1 MTMREVLNG
10 KPYARDPHVWFSE
23 RKFAMAARSRRETL
37 LNNAVLIGAVCA
49 MALNCLA
56 VDKYYLIT
64 NETSKNNG
72 AFYNPTGWS
81 STGNSSGTAL
91 EDFDS
96 TAEYL
101 VYKDNGGKLY
111 VKGASSA
118 SFEGGTLVLGQGSGN
133 SWGQMYHYVS
143 GANVITFGNNG
154 LRIQHG
160 CLVFANSHRLTHI
173 TDGPINVDTAEGA
186 YASIEFCYNSL
197 VFRHKGSLSVAE
209 GDVLF
214 VGSNESGVG
223 KGLNNTIELP
233 AENSCAGVKGS
244 IEVLSHSNL
253 LENAVLGNYDTT
265 FAVAATELPG
275 TLSVGT
281 NCHLKLLSGGDVL
294 KVGTLSLA
302 YNTWVTIPYGD
313 SGMGRIDVTNAFTVG
328 KKKIHV
334 AVPRFEDGMERKIP
348 IITAPAGTSMS
359 SSDFVSDKNAPATWF
374 SVEDIDGKVA
384 LCVNYPDVVQ
394 LSDVAE
400 LGASEAWSDELP
412 VHEGADYCL
421 DVAYVTNSGAD
432 SVSLK
437 IPGELDPYMFAGDSL
452 TIGAKGRLYGGKTV
466 DSTSSLG
473 TEFSCGLLRMMAGS
487 RISLGTKVPITVS
500 GGVLHAVNGIVT
512 FAATNG
518 RRFVVDSTIEGAADL
533 LLAGHYDGTSS
544 TPFAQYEFNA
554 ENNAFMGRIII
565 RQSKIDDY
573 EYKDDNGNVVIG
585 HRNSYESNYNSL
597 MVTNALS
604 LGGNLPSPEP
614 KALLL
619 SRYAKLIVKGDT
631 TLSAQSNRGIFIE
644 DIGRIS
650 VEASKTAPYTF
661 RMETPLA
668 INGDFYKDGVG
679 TLELA
684 GGMAFGEDGLGA
696 NPTDG
701 KNNFIVT
708 GGVVRVC
715 SAGAV
720 DGCKMLLHKDT
731 ALELAVDLD
740 DDELLG
746 CGIRN
751 VKTDTPFVLGAGV
764 DKLPVSMVFDADA
777 TPPSTDFTVALLT
790 VSGDAAADVKA
801 MLPTTVKS
809 PFKSYTSTLVETT
822 DEETGD
828 VTFGYSLKYQGMK
841 VIIR

>member
-1 MTMREVLNG
+1 
-10 KPYARDPHVWFSE
+10 
-23 RKFAMAARSRRETL
+23 MAARSRRETL

-173 TDGPINVDTAEGA
+173 TDGPINVDTVEGA

-328 KKKIHV
+328 KKIHV

-359 SSDFVSDKNAPATWF
+359 PSDFVPDTNNSAMWF

-384 LCVNYPDVVQ
+384 LCVNYPNVAQ
-394 LSDVAE
+394 LSTSAT
-400 LGASEAWSDELP
+400 LGSSEAWSDELP

-437 IPGELDPYMFAGDSL
+437 IPEGLDPYVFAGDSL
-452 TIGAKGRLYGGKTV
+452 TIGAKGRLYGGETV
-466 DSTSSLG
+466 NSTDSLG
-473 TEFSCGLLRMMAGS
+473 KEFSCKLLRMMAGS
-487 RISLGTKVPITVS
+487 RISLEHKIPITVS
-500 GGVLHAVNGIVT
+500 GGVLHAMNGVVT

-597 MVTNALS
+597 MVANALS

-631 TLSAQSNRGIFIE
+631 TLAAQSNRGIFIE
-644 DIGRIS
+644 GTGRIS
-650 VEASKTAPYTF
+650 VETSKTVPCTF
-661 RMETPLA
+661 RVETPLA
-668 INGDFYKDGVG
+668 INGDFYKEGDG

-684 GGMAFGEDGLGA
+684 GDMAFGEDGLGSTPA
-696 NPTDG
+696 DG
-701 KNNFIVT
+701 SNNFIVT

-764 DKLPVSMVFDADA
+764 DKFPVSMVFDADA

-801 MLPTTVKS
+801 MLPTTGKS

-822 DEETGD
+822 DEKTGD
-828 VTFGYSLKYQGMK
+828 VTFGYRLKYQAMK
-841 VIIR
+841 IIIR

>member
-1 MTMREVLNG
+1 MREVLNG
-10 KPYARDPHVWFSE
+10 KPYARDPHVRFDK
-23 RKFAMAARSRRETL
+23 RKSAMVAKPRRETL

-91 EDFDS
+91 EEFDS

-101 VYKDNGGKLY
+101 VYKANGGKLY

-133 SWGQMYHYVS
+133 SWGRMYHYVS

-160 CLVFANSHRLTHI
+160 CLVFANAHRLTHI

-209 GDVLF
+209 GDVLL
-214 VGSNESGVG
+214 VGSDKSGSG

-294 KVGTLSLA
+294 KVDTLSLA

-328 KKKIHV
+328 KKIHV

-359 SSDFVSDKNAPATWF
+359 SSDFVPDTNKSTMWF

-394 LSDVAE
+394 LSGVAE

-412 VHEGADYCL
+412 VHKGSDYGFA
-421 DVAYVTNSGAD
+421 VAYVTNSGATD
-432 SVSLK
+432 VLLK
-437 IPGELDPYMFAGDSL
+437 IPGEPNPYVFAGDSL
-452 TIGAKGRLYGGKTV
+452 TIGAGGRLYCCKTV
-466 DSTSSLG
+466 DSTTKLG
-473 TEFSCGLLRMMAGS
+473 QEFSCKMLRMLDGS
-487 RISLGTKVPITVS
+487 RISLDQKTPITVS
-500 GGVLHAVNGIVT
+500 GGVLNAMNGLVT

-554 ENNAFMGRIII
+554 ENDSFMGRIII

-604 LGGNLPSPEP
+604 LGGHLPSPEQ

-619 SRYAKLIVKGDT
+619 SRYAKLIVKGNT
-631 TLSAQSNRGIFIE
+631 TLAAQSNRGIFIE
-644 DIGRIS
+644 GTGRIS
-650 VEASKTAPYTF
+650 VETSKTLPCTF
-661 RMETPLA
+661 RVETPLA
-668 INGDFYKDGVG
+668 INGDFYKEGDG
-679 TLELA
+679 TIELA
-684 GGMAFGEDGLGA
+684 GDMAFGEDGLGSTPA
-696 NPTDG
+696 DG
-701 KNNFIVT
+701 SNNFIVT

-715 SAGAV
+715 SAGAI
-720 DGCKMLLHKDT
+720 DGCKMLLHKNT
-731 ALELAVDLD
+731 ALELAVDLGN
-740 DDELLG
+740 DELLG

-751 VKTDTPFVLGAGV
+751 VKTDMPFILGEGV
-764 DKLPVSMVFDADA
+764 DKLPVSMVFAADA

-790 VSGDAAADVKA
+790 VSGNAAADVKS
-801 MLPTTVKS
+801 MLPQALKF
-809 PFKSYTSTLVETT
+809 PFKSYRSTLVETT